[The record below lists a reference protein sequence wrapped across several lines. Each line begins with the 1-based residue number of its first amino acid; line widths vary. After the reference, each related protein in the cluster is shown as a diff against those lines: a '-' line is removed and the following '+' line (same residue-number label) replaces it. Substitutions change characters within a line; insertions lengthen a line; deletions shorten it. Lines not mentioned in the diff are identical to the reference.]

1 MTRGEELRGT
11 HGQAYIAHVSNTD
24 TDFRCR
30 ACEEV
35 NGAKKKLCSETLHG
49 HISSKQSKA
58 KRGKAR
64 QSKAKQGKAK
74 QSKTRQSKAKQG
86 KASQLFMEYSNVT
99 QLGKDSDASE
109 EAPTP
114 VPVWSP
120 EPSYQPSLGGRI
132 SCHFL

>member
-1 MTRGEELRGT
+1 MTRSEELRDVVKSRKFT
-11 HGQAYIAHVSNTD
+11 VLCKAWEVRTTNVDLEAVYIAINQD
-24 TDFRCR
+24 
-30 ACEEV
+30 
-35 NGAKKKLCSETLHG
+35 
-49 HISSKQSKA
+49 
-58 KRGKAR
+58 
-64 QSKAKQGKAK
+64 AK

-86 KASQLFMEYSNVT
+86 KASQLFMEYSNT